1 MKRLAILAFVLG
13 AFVAPAQAQTQKPL
27 EFNGMIFDSPSA
39 ASSYAAPNYVAL
51 GRQRQNDT
59 LLTSESTITATPQHS
74 VDCLFSRP
82 G

>member
-39 ASSYAAPNYVAL
+39 ASSYAAPNYVAP
-51 GRQRQNDT
+51 R
-59 LLTSESTITATPQHS
+59 ATTTKRHATHVRKHHYSHPAT
-74 VDCLFSRP
+74 
-82 G
+82 